1 MKKLFALAVFAMMA
15 CAAMAQP
22 AVGTFSVIPRIGV
35 SVTNLPGDEIWFAA
49 DQYPVT
55 SRNKAGF
62 MGGVD
67 FDYQFMP
74 NFSVMLGA
82 QYVQQ
87 GCRYDN
93 SVEEKDLS
101 GHVVG
106 GSGFSDWS
114 TQLHYLNVPL
124 MLNGYIGPGFALKAG
139 VQLGF
144 PLSGKMKYTDVEYVK
159 NDEGQVT
166 SEKHTPQTVDLKG
179 TFTKVNVSIPVGLS
193 YEFANVI
200 LDARYNICLTRY
212 QNIKG
217 FESPKNKVF
226 TFSAAYRFAL

>member
-1 MKKLFALAVFAMMA
+1 MKKLFALAVLAMLTL
-15 CAAMAQP
+15 AAMAQQ
-22 AVGTFSVIPRIGV
+22 AVGTLSVLPRIGV
-35 SVTNLPGDEIWFAA
+35 SVTNLPGDDIMIAA
-49 DQYPVT
+49 GQYPVT
-55 SRNKAGF
+55 PRNKAGVIA
-62 MGGVD
+62 GVD
-67 FDYQFMP
+67 FDYQLMP
-74 NFSVMLGA
+74 NISLMLGA
-82 QYVQQ
+82 HYVQQ

-93 SVEEKDLS
+93 SVEKKDQS

-114 TQLHYLNVPL
+114 TQLHYLQVPL
-124 MLNGYIGPGFALKAG
+124 IVNGYIAQGFALKTG

-159 NDEGQVT
+159 NDEGIVT
-166 SEKHTPQTVDLKG
+166 SEKHTQETVDLKN
-179 TFTKVNVSIPVGLS
+179 TLTKVNVSIPVGLS
-193 YEFANVI
+193 YEFANVV

-217 FESPKNKVF
+217 FDSPKNKVF